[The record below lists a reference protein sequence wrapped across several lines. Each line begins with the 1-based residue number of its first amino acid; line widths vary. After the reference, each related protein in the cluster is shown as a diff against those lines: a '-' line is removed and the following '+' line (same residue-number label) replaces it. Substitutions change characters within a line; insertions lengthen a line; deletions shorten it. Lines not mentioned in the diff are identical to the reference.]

1 MKLKKILAIALP
13 VFLGATIV
21 GAGFSVFA
29 FEAIA
34 KKENQADLEV
44 TKKVPDNFGT
54 LSVSFGSKNDILY
67 APDGTVPKLIVDQTG
82 IEFPSPVHLNFKWAT
97 NADANNLSFGEFT
110 YSFRYKI
117 ELDDEFASYFQFYMP
132 TSSLEKSVQGL
143 WYGASENL
151 SLSDFE
157 NEISSDLSIS
167 FGYRSGMKPDTKES
181 YQKVRKL
188 IWNDEKEKALVRFT
202 FEVAAAYKE

>member
-13 VFLGATIV
+13 VFFSATLV

-34 KKENQADLEV
+34 KKDNQADLEV

-54 LSVSFGSKNDILY
+54 LSVAFGSKNDTLY

-82 IEFPSPVHLNFKWAT
+82 IEFPSPIHLNFKWAD
-97 NADANNLSFGEFT
+97 ADANNLSFGEFT

-117 ELDDEFASYFQFYMP
+117 ELDDEFSSYFQFYLP
-132 TSSLEKSVQGL
+132 NPSLEKSVDGL
-143 WYGASENL
+143 WYGESENL

-167 FGYRSGMKPDTKES
+167 LGYRSGMEPDTKES
-181 YQKVRKL
+181 YQKLREL
-188 IWNDEKEKALVRFT
+188 IWNDKKENALVRFT
-202 FEVAAAYKE
+202 FEVAATYKE